1 MVQSRD
7 LAACLQLSPG
17 QECGDETAGHD
28 DSGMQGGSHTKH
40 LSLSQTKG
48 PKKLDKPIAGGESR

>member
-7 LAACLQLSPG
+7 PAACLQLSTG
-17 QECGDETAGHD
+17 QECGDETSGRD
-28 DSGMQGGSHTKH
+28 DSGKQGGSQAKH

-48 PKKLDKPIAGGESR
+48 PKKLDKPVAGGESR